1 MCTSAL
7 RLERHAA
14 RVQRVTARVRA
25 DVGRRSFLRAEEVA
39 DVREAVQRGKRHVV
53 REPLVL
59 GHEEEVDDDRRAREP
74 GDACV

>member
-7 RLERHAA
+7 RLQRHAA
-14 RVQRVTARVRA
+14 RVQRVAARVRA

-59 GHEEEVDDDRRAREP
+59 RHEEEIDDDRLCGIKR
-74 GDACV
+74 